1 MKLSA
6 LTITPAAEPGVLVLQ
21 GVLDVHTAPVLQ
33 QAIDEAPPT
42 EPLVLDMAGLEFVDS
57 SGLRVLVAAHNARS
71 SDDAPLR
78 LRNVDGEPARL
89 LQITGLDTVFLI
101 ERGPR

>member
-6 LTITPAAEPGVLVLQ
+6 LTVTPANERGVLVLE

-33 QAIDEAPPT
+33 EAIDQAPAT

-71 SDDAPLR
+71 TEDAPLR

-89 LQITGLDTVFLI
+89 LQITDLDTVFLI
-101 ERGPR
+101 EPPAQ